1 MRAVVV
7 LLLLIANAIVASRDS
22 NPAES
27 APPAR
32 TDSSLALLSTV
43 DGATVEHGRPG
54 CAADGRL
61 ACRLFAQAGEPPSL
75 RFGEPGTPACR
86 TGEDARAPVFTL

>member
-7 LLLLIANAIVASRDS
+7 LLLLIANAIVASRNS
-22 NPAES
+22 NPVES
-27 APPAR
+27 APAAR

-43 DGATVEHGRPG
+43 DGAAPEHGRPG

-61 ACRLFAQAGEPPSL
+61 ACRFDAQAGE
-75 RFGEPGTPACR
+75 TPACR
-86 TGEDARAPVFTL
+86 TGEDARAPIFRL